1 MMAEVSFHATG
12 LMPIPCFCEICSKA
26 KYWIGNCVIKSKD
39 DILAAL
45 EALKGRPLYAEKW
58 AKFRMV
64 SRRVTTLMT
73 NPGVLMRTRNLR

>member
-12 LMPIPCFCEICSKA
+12 LMSILCFCEICKA
-26 KYWIGNCVIKSKD
+26 KSWIGNYAIKSKD
-39 DILAAL
+39 DIPAAL

-64 SRRVTTLMT
+64 SRTSNYSKDESR
-73 NPGVLMRTRNLR
+73 RTHAY